1 MDKFEKLLEE
11 RDVDYTLVDSTAEIE
26 VLANKL
32 RAKLSLQKNIYG
44 ILGFVIFP
52 LFSICNIY
60 YLLVC
65 NTELGKVMKL
75 IIIASLLVI
84 SFLYSL
90 LAIIEAK
97 SLKSQYENRRY
108 YKFDGRK
115 ISYYKFISL
124 IYKDVSTFAAKFKKD
139 GKDVI
144 ERRKSNIYIDNSSFE
159 EADEWYAIVFYDK
172 KTRLTSTP
180 ILITGCSK
188 KSNKIRKVDT
198 FAWTSSLYKTKNY
211 QLVKEGRNMNFRE
224 VVVDDDALHIGDNV
238 FSVIDDMFVDN
249 GEIVAVECNNKFAV
263 KFEAAGVKTLNKEVL
278 FKDYNNCV
286 QYQTKISEQKVKAIE
301 ATLPDDIEELISYLS
316 DIASQELYSNHEN
329 IVYDAILEKRN
340 GAENREIS
348 CYEKPCFDNYQVGD
362 CVAFCHANC
371 LESPDKLRYGVIEET
386 PFSSP
391 ETANRLYKIRTEGE
405 DSVFIV
411 PEDVFPNREAYIEYK
426 ENEIEQLKK
435 SLPANTVEL
444 LLWLASKADSF
455 GSLYSMA
462 VMRHL
467 AKIKYANIDMCLPNF
482 TGDYHS
488 EYTTSPCYTVSSD
501 YEEKSINSS
510 SKLEELKQIR
520 NEIKR
525 LHNEIKR
532 LQEKEEN
539 MLNNVFPT
547 FEELSDL
554 YDIDNGSETGL
565 TSNLLSE
572 MFRFLRT
579 PCTLYQIKRLF
590 QPVNFADSVL
600 KDFEN
605 DKRFSAF
612 TFSNSIGFVFRWDSK
627 TISLLTHKFSDA
639 FEPEKEKYR
648 KEISFFATQ
657 LYKLKGDYKIDLY
670 EIDTEKNK
678 CIYHGRFVPT
688 LEGFTIWKIT

>member
-1 MDKFEKLLEE
+1 MSKFEKLLEE
-11 RDVDYTLVDSTAEIE
+11 RGVDYTLADSTTEFE
-26 VLANKL
+26 DLANKL
-32 RAKLSLQKNIYG
+32 RTKMSLQKYIYG

-97 SLKSQYENRRY
+97 SLKSQYENRKY

-124 IYKDVSTFAAKFKKD
+124 IYKDVSTFAAKFKND

-224 VVVDDDALHIGDNV
+224 VVVDDDTLHIGDNV

-249 GEIVAVECNNKFAV
+249 GKIVALECNNKFAV

-278 FKDYNNCV
+278 FKDYNDCV

-301 ATLPDDIEELISYLS
+301 ATLPDDIEELIGYLS
-316 DIASQELYSNHEN
+316 DIVSQELYSNHEN

-340 GAENREIS
+340 GAGNKEIS

-391 ETANRLYKIRTEGE
+391 ETANRLYKIRTKGE

-426 ENEIEQLKK
+426 ENEIEQLKN
-435 SLPANTVEL
+435 SLPVNTVEL

-467 AKIKYANIDMCLPNF
+467 AKIKYANIDICLPSFRNNF
-482 TGDYHS
+482 LPSVSLLDAV
-488 EYTTSPCYTVSSD
+488 SPNYK
-501 YEEKSINSS
+501 EKSINSS
-510 SKLEELKQIR
+510 SKLEELKQI
-520 NEIKR
+520 
-525 LHNEIKR
+525 HNEIKLLR
-532 LQEKEEN
+532 EKERNILE
-539 MLNNVFPT
+539 NVFPS

-579 PCTLYQIKRLF
+579 PCTLYQIERLF

-657 LYKLKGDYKIDLY
+657 LYKLIGNYKIDLY

-688 LEGFTIWKIT
+688 LEGFTIWKII

>member
-1 MDKFEKLLEE
+1 MNKFEKLLEE

-32 RAKLSLQKNIYG
+32 RAKMSLHKYIYG

-97 SLKSQYENRRY
+97 SLKSQYENRKY
-108 YKFDGRK
+108 YRFDSRK

-124 IYKDVSTFAAKFKKD
+124 IYKDVSTFAAKFKND

-188 KSNKIRKVDT
+188 KDNKIRKVDA

-249 GEIVAVECNNKFAV
+249 GEIVAVECHNKFAV

-278 FKDYNNCV
+278 FKDYNDCV

-301 ATLPDDIEELISYLS
+301 ATLPDDIEELIGYLS
-316 DIASQELYSNHEN
+316 DIVSQELYSNHEN

-340 GAENREIS
+340 GAGNKEIS

-391 ETANRLYKIRTEGE
+391 ETANRLYKIRTKGE

-426 ENEIEQLKK
+426 ENEIEQLKN
-435 SLPANTVEL
+435 SLPVNTVEL

-467 AKIKYANIDMCLPNF
+467 AKIKYANIDICLPSFRNDF
-482 TGDYHS
+482 LPSVSLLDAV
-488 EYTTSPCYTVSSD
+488 SPNYK
-501 YEEKSINSS
+501 EKSINSS
-510 SKLEELKQIR
+510 SKLEELKQI
-520 NEIKR
+520 
-525 LHNEIKR
+525 HNEIKLLR
-532 LQEKEEN
+532 EKERNILE
-539 MLNNVFPT
+539 NVFPS

-579 PCTLYQIKRLF
+579 PCTLYQIERLF

-605 DKRFSAF
+605 DNRFSAF

-657 LYKLKGDYKIDLY
+657 LYKLIGNYKIDLY

-688 LEGFTIWKIT
+688 LEGFTIWKTI

>member
-11 RDVDYTLVDSTAEIE
+11 RGVDYTIADSTDALED
-26 VLANKL
+26 LAKKL
-32 RAKLSLQKNIYG
+32 RAKMSLQKYIYG
-44 ILGFVIFP
+44 ILGFMIFP

-65 NTELGKVMKL
+65 ETELGKVMKF

-97 SLKSQYENRRY
+97 SLKSQYENRKY

-115 ISYYKFISL
+115 VSYYKFISL
-124 IYKDVSTFAAKFKKD
+124 IYKDVSTFAAKFKND

-144 ERRKSNIYIDNSSFE
+144 EGRKSNIYINNSSFE

-180 ILITGCSK
+180 ILITGCSE

-198 FAWTSSLYKTKNY
+198 LAWASSLYKKKNC

-224 VVVDDDALHIGDNV
+224 VVVDDDTLHIGDNV

-249 GEIVAVECNNKFAV
+249 GEIVALECNNKFAV

-278 FKDYNNCV
+278 FKDYNDCV

-301 ATLPDDIEELISYLS
+301 ATLPDDIEELIVYLS
-316 DIASQELYSNHEN
+316 DIVSQELYSNHEN

-340 GAENREIS
+340 GVENREIS

-362 CVAFCHANC
+362 SVAFCHANC

-411 PEDVFPNREAYIEYK
+411 PEDVFPNIEAYIEYK
-426 ENEIEQLKK
+426 ENEIEQLKN
-435 SLPANTVEL
+435 SLPTNTVEL
-444 LLWLASKADSF
+444 LLWLASKADGFDS
-455 GSLYSMA
+455 SYSQA

-467 AKIKYANIDMCLPNF
+467 AKNKYANIDICLSNF

-488 EYTTSPCYTVSSD
+488 EYTTYPCYTVSSD

-520 NEIKR
+520 NEIKH

-539 MLNNVFPT
+539 ILNNVFPT

-572 MFRFLRT
+572 MFRFLRK
-579 PCTLYQIKRLF
+579 PCTLRQVEHQFKPF
-590 QPVNFADSVL
+590 NFADSIL
-600 KDFEN
+600 KELEN
-605 DKRFSAF
+605 EKRISAF
-612 TFSNSIGFVFRWDSK
+612 VFSFSIGFVFRWDSK
-627 TISLLTHKFSDA
+627 TISLLTHKFSDT

-657 LYKLKGDYKIDLY
+657 LYKLIGNYKIDLY

-688 LEGFTIWKIT
+688 LEGFTIWKII

>member
-11 RDVDYTLVDSTAEIE
+11 RGVDYTIADSTDALED
-26 VLANKL
+26 LAKKL
-32 RAKLSLQKNIYG
+32 RAKMSLQKYIYG
-44 ILGFVIFP
+44 ILGFMIFP

-65 NTELGKVMKL
+65 ETELGKVMKF
-75 IIIASLLVI
+75 IIIAPLLVI

-97 SLKSQYENRRY
+97 SLKSQYENRKY

-124 IYKDVSTFAAKFKKD
+124 IYKDVSTFAAKFKND

-224 VVVDDDALHIGDNV
+224 VVVDDDTLHIGDNV

-278 FKDYNNCV
+278 FKDYNDCV

-301 ATLPDDIEELISYLS
+301 ATLPDDIEELIGYLS
-316 DIASQELYSNHEN
+316 DIVSQELYSNHEN

-340 GAENREIS
+340 GAGNREIS

-435 SLPANTVEL
+435 SLPVNTVEL

-467 AKIKYANIDMCLPNF
+467 AKIKYANIDICLPSFRNDF
-482 TGDYHS
+482 LPSVSLLDAV
-488 EYTTSPCYTVSSD
+488 SPNYK
-501 YEEKSINSS
+501 EKSINSS
-510 SKLEELKQIR
+510 SKLEELKQI
-520 NEIKR
+520 
-525 LHNEIKR
+525 HNEIKLLR
-532 LQEKEEN
+532 EKERNILE
-539 MLNNVFPT
+539 NVFPS

-579 PCTLYQIKRLF
+579 PCTLYQIERLF

-657 LYKLKGDYKIDLY
+657 LYKLIGNYKIDLY

>member
-1 MDKFEKLLEE
+1 MNKFEKLLEE
-11 RDVDYTLVDSTAEIE
+11 RGVDYTLADSTTEFE
-26 VLANKL
+26 DLANKL
-32 RAKLSLQKNIYG
+32 RTKMSLQKYIYG

-97 SLKSQYENRRY
+97 SLKSQYENRKY

-124 IYKDVSTFAAKFKKD
+124 IYKDVSTFAAKFKND

-180 ILITGCSK
+180 ILITGCPK

-263 KFEAAGVKTLNKEVL
+263 KFEAAGVKTLHKEVL
-278 FKDYNNCV
+278 FKDYNDCV

-301 ATLPDDIEELISYLS
+301 ATLPDDIEELIGYLS
-316 DIASQELYSNHEN
+316 DIVSQELYSNHEN

-340 GAENREIS
+340 GAGNKEIS

-362 CVAFCHANC
+362 CVAFCHANY

-391 ETANRLYKIRTEGE
+391 ETANRLYKIRTKGE

-426 ENEIEQLKK
+426 ENEIEQLKN
-435 SLPANTVEL
+435 SLPVNTVEL

-467 AKIKYANIDMCLPNF
+467 AKIKYANIDICLPSFRNDF
-482 TGDYHS
+482 LPSVSLLDAV
-488 EYTTSPCYTVSSD
+488 SPNYK
-501 YEEKSINSS
+501 EKSINSS
-510 SKLEELKQIR
+510 SKLEELKQI
-520 NEIKR
+520 
-525 LHNEIKR
+525 HNEIKLLR
-532 LQEKEEN
+532 EKERNILE
-539 MLNNVFPT
+539 NVFPS

-579 PCTLYQIKRLF
+579 PCTLYQIERLF

-605 DKRFSAF
+605 DNRFSAF
-612 TFSNSIGFVFRWDSK
+612 TFSNSIGFVVRWDSK

-657 LYKLKGDYKIDLY
+657 LYKLIGNYKIDLY

-688 LEGFTIWKIT
+688 LEGFTIWKII

>member
-11 RDVDYTLVDSTAEIE
+11 RGVDYTIADSTDALED
-26 VLANKL
+26 LAKKL
-32 RAKLSLQKNIYG
+32 RAKMSLQKYIYG
-44 ILGFVIFP
+44 ILGFMIFP

-65 NTELGKVMKL
+65 ETELGKVMKF
-75 IIIASLLVI
+75 ITIASLLVI

-97 SLKSQYENRRY
+97 SLKSQYENRKY

-115 ISYYKFISL
+115 VSYYKFISL
-124 IYKDVSTFAAKFKKD
+124 IYKDVSTFAAKFKND

-144 ERRKSNIYIDNSSFE
+144 EGRKSNIYINNSSFE

-180 ILITGCSK
+180 ILITGCSE

-198 FAWTSSLYKTKNY
+198 LAWASSLYKKKNC

-224 VVVDDDALHIGDNV
+224 VVVDDGALHIGDNV
-238 FSVIDDMFVDN
+238 FSVIDGMFVDN

-278 FKDYNNCV
+278 FKDYNDCV

-301 ATLPDDIEELISYLS
+301 ATLPDDIEELIGYLS
-316 DIASQELYSNHEN
+316 DIVSQELYSNHEN

-340 GAENREIS
+340 GAGNKEIS

-391 ETANRLYKIRTEGE
+391 ETANRLYKIRTKGE

-426 ENEIEQLKK
+426 ENEIEQLKN
-435 SLPANTVEL
+435 SLPVNTVEL

-467 AKIKYANIDMCLPNF
+467 AKIKYANIDICLPSFRNDF
-482 TGDYHS
+482 LPSVSLLDAV
-488 EYTTSPCYTVSSD
+488 SPNYK
-501 YEEKSINSS
+501 EKSINSS
-510 SKLEELKQIR
+510 SKLEELKQI
-520 NEIKR
+520 
-525 LHNEIKR
+525 HNEIKLLR
-532 LQEKEEN
+532 EKERNILE
-539 MLNNVFPT
+539 NVFPS

-579 PCTLYQIKRLF
+579 PCTLYQIERLF

-657 LYKLKGDYKIDLY
+657 LYKLIGNYKIDLY

-688 LEGFTIWKIT
+688 LEGFTIWKII

>member
-1 MDKFEKLLEE
+1 MSKFEKLLEE
-11 RDVDYTLVDSTAEIE
+11 RGVDYTLADSTTEFE
-26 VLANKL
+26 DLANKL
-32 RAKLSLQKNIYG
+32 RTKMSLQKYIYG

-65 NTELGKVMKL
+65 NTELGKAMKL

-84 SFLYSL
+84 SFLFSL

-97 SLKSQYENRRY
+97 SLKSQYENRKY

-124 IYKDVSTFAAKFKKD
+124 IYKDVSTFVAKFKND

-224 VVVDDDALHIGDNV
+224 VVVDDDTLHIGDNV

-278 FKDYNNCV
+278 FKDYNDCV

-301 ATLPDDIEELISYLS
+301 ATLPDDIEELIGYLS
-316 DIASQELYSNHEN
+316 DIVSQELYSNHEN

-340 GAENREIS
+340 GAGNKEIS

-391 ETANRLYKIRTEGE
+391 ETANRLYKIRTKGE

-426 ENEIEQLKK
+426 ENEIEQLKN
-435 SLPANTVEL
+435 SLPVNTVEL

-467 AKIKYANIDMCLPNF
+467 AKIKYANIDICLPSFRNNF
-482 TGDYHS
+482 LPSVSLLDAV
-488 EYTTSPCYTVSSD
+488 SPNYK
-501 YEEKSINSS
+501 EKSINSS
-510 SKLEELKQIR
+510 SKLEELKQI
-520 NEIKR
+520 
-525 LHNEIKR
+525 HNEIKLLR
-532 LQEKEEN
+532 EKERNILE
-539 MLNNVFPT
+539 NVFPS

-579 PCTLYQIKRLF
+579 PCTLYQIERLF

-657 LYKLKGDYKIDLY
+657 LYKLIGNYKIDLY

-688 LEGFTIWKIT
+688 LEGFTIWKII

>member
-1 MDKFEKLLEE
+1 MNKFEKLLEE
-11 RDVDYTLVDSTAEIE
+11 RGVDYTLADSTTEFE
-26 VLANKL
+26 DLANKL
-32 RAKLSLQKNIYG
+32 RTKMSLQKYIYG

-84 SFLYSL
+84 SFLFSL

-97 SLKSQYENRRY
+97 SLKSQYENRKY

-124 IYKDVSTFAAKFKKD
+124 IYKDVSTFAAKFKND

-224 VVVDDDALHIGDNV
+224 VVVDDDTLHIGDNV

-249 GEIVAVECNNKFAV
+249 GEIVALECNNKFAV

-301 ATLPDDIEELISYLS
+301 ATLPDDIEELIGYLS
-316 DIASQELYSNHEN
+316 DIVSQELYSNHEN

-340 GAENREIS
+340 GAGNKEIS

-391 ETANRLYKIRTEGE
+391 ETANRLYKIRTKGE

-426 ENEIEQLKK
+426 ENEIEQLKN
-435 SLPANTVEL
+435 SLPVNTVEL

-467 AKIKYANIDMCLPNF
+467 AKIKYANIDICLPSFRNNF
-482 TGDYHS
+482 LPSVSLLDAV
-488 EYTTSPCYTVSSD
+488 SPNYK
-501 YEEKSINSS
+501 EKSINSS
-510 SKLEELKQIR
+510 SKLEELKQI
-520 NEIKR
+520 
-525 LHNEIKR
+525 HNEIKLLR
-532 LQEKEEN
+532 EKERNILE
-539 MLNNVFPT
+539 NVFPS

-579 PCTLYQIKRLF
+579 PCTLYQIERLF

-657 LYKLKGDYKIDLY
+657 LYKLIGNYKIDLY

-688 LEGFTIWKIT
+688 LEGFTIWKII

>member
-11 RDVDYTLVDSTAEIE
+11 RGVDYTIADSTDALED
-26 VLANKL
+26 LAKKL
-32 RAKLSLQKNIYG
+32 RAKMSLQKYIYG

-60 YLLVC
+60 YLLIC
-65 NTELGKVMKL
+65 ETELGKVMKF
-75 IIIASLLVI
+75 IIIAPLLVI

-97 SLKSQYENRRY
+97 SLRSQYENRKY

-124 IYKDVSTFAAKFKKD
+124 IYKDVSTFAAKFKND

-144 ERRKSNIYIDNSSFE
+144 ERRKSNIYINNSSFE

-180 ILITGCSK
+180 ILITGCSE

-198 FAWTSSLYKTKNY
+198 FAWTSSLYKKKNY

-467 AKIKYANIDMCLPNF
+467 AKIKYANIDICLPSFRNDF
-482 TGDYHS
+482 LPSVSLLDAV
-488 EYTTSPCYTVSSD
+488 SPNYK
-501 YEEKSINSS
+501 EKSINSS
-510 SKLEELKQIR
+510 SKLEELKQI
-520 NEIKR
+520 
-525 LHNEIKR
+525 HNEIKLLR
-532 LQEKEEN
+532 EKERNILE
-539 MLNNVFPT
+539 NVFPS

-579 PCTLYQIKRLF
+579 PCTLYQIERLF

-657 LYKLKGDYKIDLY
+657 LYKLMGDYKIDLY

>member
-11 RDVDYTLVDSTAEIE
+11 RGVDYTIADSTTEIE
-26 VLANKL
+26 DLANKL
-32 RAKLSLQKNIYG
+32 RSKMSLQKYIYG

-65 NTELGKVMKL
+65 ETELGKVMKF

-97 SLKSQYENRRY
+97 SLKSQYENRKY

-115 ISYYKFISL
+115 VSYYKFISL
-124 IYKDVSTFAAKFKKD
+124 IYKDASTFATKFKND

-144 ERRKSNIYIDNSSFE
+144 ERRKSNIYIDDSSFE

-188 KSNKIRKVDT
+188 KSNKLRKVDT
-198 FAWTSSLYKTKNY
+198 LAWASSLYKTNYY

-224 VVVDDDALHIGDNV
+224 VVVDDDTLHIGDNV

-278 FKDYNNCV
+278 FKDYSDCV

-301 ATLPDDIEELISYLS
+301 ATLPDDIEELIGYLS
-316 DIASQELYSNHEN
+316 DIVSQELYSNHEN

-405 DSVFIV
+405 DNVFIV

-426 ENEIEQLKK
+426 ENEIEKLKN

-462 VMRHL
+462 VMKHL
-467 AKIKYANIDMCLPNF
+467 AKIKYANIDICLPSFRNDF
-482 TGDYHS
+482 LPSVSLLDAV
-488 EYTTSPCYTVSSD
+488 SPNYK
-501 YEEKSINSS
+501 EKSINSS
-510 SKLEELKQIR
+510 SKLEELKQI
-520 NEIKR
+520 
-525 LHNEIKR
+525 HNEIKLLR
-532 LQEKEEN
+532 EKERNILE
-539 MLNNVFPT
+539 NVFPS

-579 PCTLYQIKRLF
+579 PCTLYQIERLF
-590 QPVNFADSVL
+590 RPVNFADSVL

-605 DKRFSAF
+605 DKRISAF
-612 TFSNSIGFVFRWDSK
+612 SFSNSIGFVFRWDSK
-627 TISLLTHKFSDA
+627 TISLLTHKFSDT
-639 FEPEKEKYR
+639 FELEKEKYR

-657 LYKLKGDYKIDLY
+657 LYKLIGNYKIDLY

-688 LEGFTIWKIT
+688 LEGFTIWKII

>member
-1 MDKFEKLLEE
+1 MNKFEKLLEE
-11 RDVDYTLVDSTAEIE
+11 RGVDYTLADSTTEFE
-26 VLANKL
+26 DLANKL
-32 RAKLSLQKNIYG
+32 RTKMSLQKYIYG

-97 SLKSQYENRRY
+97 SLKSQYENRKY
-108 YKFDGRK
+108 YRFDSRK

-124 IYKDVSTFAAKFKKD
+124 IYKDVSTFAAKFKND

-198 FAWTSSLYKTKNY
+198 LAWTSSLYKTKNY

-278 FKDYNNCV
+278 FKDYNDCV

-362 CVAFCHANC
+362 YVAFCHANC

-411 PEDVFPNREAYIEYK
+411 PEDVFPNREAYIKYK
-426 ENEIEQLKK
+426 ENEIEQLKN
-435 SLPANTVEL
+435 SLPVNTVEL

-467 AKIKYANIDMCLPNF
+467 AKIKYANIDICLPSFRNDF
-482 TGDYHS
+482 LPSVSLLDAV
-488 EYTTSPCYTVSSD
+488 SPNYK
-501 YEEKSINSS
+501 EKSINSS
-510 SKLEELKQIR
+510 SKLEELKQI
-520 NEIKR
+520 
-525 LHNEIKR
+525 HNEIKLLR
-532 LQEKEEN
+532 EKERNILE
-539 MLNNVFPT
+539 NVFPS

-579 PCTLYQIKRLF
+579 PCTLYQIERLF

-657 LYKLKGDYKIDLY
+657 LYKLIGNYKIDLY

-688 LEGFTIWKIT
+688 LEGFTIWKII

>member
-11 RDVDYTLVDSTAEIE
+11 RGVDYTIADSTDALED
-26 VLANKL
+26 LAKKL
-32 RAKLSLQKNIYG
+32 RAKMSLQKYIYG
-44 ILGFVIFP
+44 ILGFMIFP

-65 NTELGKVMKL
+65 ETELGKVMKF

-97 SLKSQYENRRY
+97 SLKSQYENRKY

-115 ISYYKFISL
+115 VSYYKFISL
-124 IYKDVSTFAAKFKKD
+124 IYKDVSTFAAKFKND

-144 ERRKSNIYIDNSSFE
+144 EGRKSNIYINNSSFE

-180 ILITGCSK
+180 ILITGCSE

-198 FAWTSSLYKTKNY
+198 LAWASSLYKKKNC

-224 VVVDDDALHIGDNV
+224 VVVDDGALHIGDNV
-238 FSVIDDMFVDN
+238 FSVIDGMFVDN

-278 FKDYNNCV
+278 FKDYNDCV
-286 QYQTKISEQKVKAIE
+286 QYQTKISEQKIKAIE
-301 ATLPDDIEELISYLS
+301 ATLPDDIEELIGYLS
-316 DIASQELYSNHEN
+316 DIVSQELYSNHEN

-340 GAENREIS
+340 GVENREIS

-435 SLPANTVEL
+435 LLPANTVEL

-467 AKIKYANIDMCLPNF
+467 AKIKYANIDMCLPSFRNDF
-482 TGDYHS
+482 LPSVSLLDAV
-488 EYTTSPCYTVSSD
+488 SPNYK
-501 YEEKSINSS
+501 EKSINSS
-510 SKLEELKQIR
+510 SKLEELKQI
-520 NEIKR
+520 
-525 LHNEIKR
+525 HNEIKLLR
-532 LQEKEEN
+532 EKERNILE
-539 MLNNVFPT
+539 NVFPS

-612 TFSNSIGFVFRWDSK
+612 IFSNSIGFVFRWDSK

-657 LYKLKGDYKIDLY
+657 LYKLIGDYKIDLY

-678 CIYHGRFVPT
+678 CVYHGRFVPT
-688 LEGFTIWKIT
+688 LEGFTIWKTI

>member
-11 RDVDYTLVDSTAEIE
+11 RGVDYTIADSTDALED
-26 VLANKL
+26 LAKKL
-32 RAKLSLQKNIYG
+32 RAKMSLQKYIYG
-44 ILGFVIFP
+44 ILGFMIFP

-65 NTELGKVMKL
+65 ETELGKVMKF

-97 SLKSQYENRRY
+97 SLKSQYENRKY

-115 ISYYKFISL
+115 VSYYKFISL
-124 IYKDVSTFAAKFKKD
+124 IYKDVSTFAAKFKND

-144 ERRKSNIYIDNSSFE
+144 EGRKSNIYINNSSFE

-180 ILITGCSK
+180 ILITGCSER
-188 KSNKIRKVDT
+188 SNKIRKVDT
-198 FAWTSSLYKTKNY
+198 LAWASSLYKKKNC

-224 VVVDDDALHIGDNV
+224 VVVDDGALHIGDNV
-238 FSVIDDMFVDN
+238 FSVIDGMFVDN

-278 FKDYNNCV
+278 FKDYNDCV
-286 QYQTKISEQKVKAIE
+286 QYQTKISEQKIKAIE
-301 ATLPDDIEELISYLS
+301 ATLPDDIEELIGYLS
-316 DIASQELYSNHEN
+316 DIVSQELYSNHEN

-362 CVAFCHANC
+362 CVAFCNANC

-426 ENEIEQLKK
+426 ENEIEQLKN
-435 SLPANTVEL
+435 SLPVNTVEL
-444 LLWLASKADSF
+444 LLWLASKADGFNS
-455 GSLYSMA
+455 SYSQA

-467 AKIKYANIDMCLPNF
+467 AKNKYANIDMCLPNF

-501 YEEKSINSS
+501 YKEKSINAS

-525 LHNEIKR
+525 L
-532 LQEKEEN
+532 QEKEEN
-539 MLNNVFPT
+539 ILNNVFPT

-579 PCTLYQIKRLF
+579 PCTLRQVERQFKPF
-590 QPVNFADSVL
+590 NFADSIL
-600 KDFEN
+600 KELEN

-688 LEGFTIWKIT
+688 LEGFTIWKTI

>member
-11 RDVDYTLVDSTAEIE
+11 RGVDYTIADSTDALEDS
-26 VLANKL
+26 AKKL
-32 RAKLSLQKNIYG
+32 RAKMSLQKYIYG

-65 NTELGKVMKL
+65 ETELGKVMKF

-97 SLKSQYENRRY
+97 SLKSQYENRKY

-124 IYKDVSTFAAKFKKD
+124 IYKDVSTFAAKFKND

-144 ERRKSNIYIDNSSFE
+144 ERRKSNIYIDDSSFE
-159 EADEWYAIVFYDK
+159 DADEWYAIVFYDK

-180 ILITGCSK
+180 ILITGCSE

-198 FAWTSSLYKTKNY
+198 LAWVSSLYKKKNY

-224 VVVDDDALHIGDNV
+224 VVVDDGTLHIGDNV

-249 GEIVAVECNNKFAV
+249 GEIVAVECDNKFAV

-278 FKDYNNCV
+278 FKDCNDCV
-286 QYQTKISEQKVKAIE
+286 QYQTKISEQKIKAIE
-301 ATLPDDIEELISYLS
+301 ATLPDDIEELIGYLS
-316 DIASQELYSNHEN
+316 DIVSQELYSNHEN

-371 LESPDKLRYGVIEET
+371 LESPDKLRYGVIEEM

-405 DSVFIV
+405 DNVFIV

-426 ENEIEQLKK
+426 ENEIEQLKN

-455 GSLYSMA
+455 GSLYSTA

-467 AKIKYANIDMCLPNF
+467 AKNKYANIDICLPSFRNDF
-482 TGDYHS
+482 LPSVSLLDAV
-488 EYTTSPCYTVSSD
+488 SPNYK
-501 YEEKSINSS
+501 EKSINSS
-510 SKLEELKQIR
+510 SKLEELKQI
-520 NEIKR
+520 
-525 LHNEIKR
+525 HNEIKLLR
-532 LQEKEEN
+532 EKERNILE
-539 MLNNVFPT
+539 NVFPS

-579 PCTLYQIKRLF
+579 PCTLYQIERLF
-590 QPVNFADSVL
+590 RPVNFADSVL

-605 DKRFSAF
+605 DKRISAF
-612 TFSNSIGFVFRWDSK
+612 SFSNSIGFVFRWDSK
-627 TISLLTHKFSDA
+627 TISLLTHKFSDT
-639 FEPEKEKYR
+639 FELEKEKYR

-657 LYKLKGDYKIDLY
+657 LYKLIGNYKIDLY

-688 LEGFTIWKIT
+688 LEGFTIWKII

>member
-1 MDKFEKLLEE
+1 
-11 RDVDYTLVDSTAEIE
+11 
-26 VLANKL
+26 
-32 RAKLSLQKNIYG
+32 
-44 ILGFVIFP
+44 
-52 LFSICNIY
+52 
-60 YLLVC
+60 
-65 NTELGKVMKL
+65 
-75 IIIASLLVI
+75 
-84 SFLYSL
+84 
-90 LAIIEAK
+90 
-97 SLKSQYENRRY
+97 
-108 YKFDGRK
+108 
-115 ISYYKFISL
+115 
-124 IYKDVSTFAAKFKKD
+124 
-139 GKDVI
+139 
-144 ERRKSNIYIDNSSFE
+144 
-159 EADEWYAIVFYDK
+159 
-172 KTRLTSTP
+172 
-180 ILITGCSK
+180 
-188 KSNKIRKVDT
+188 
-198 FAWTSSLYKTKNY
+198 
-211 QLVKEGRNMNFRE
+211 
-224 VVVDDDALHIGDNV
+224 
-238 FSVIDDMFVDN
+238 
-249 GEIVAVECNNKFAV
+249 
-263 KFEAAGVKTLNKEVL
+263 
-278 FKDYNNCV
+278 
-286 QYQTKISEQKVKAIE
+286 
-301 ATLPDDIEELISYLS
+301 
-316 DIASQELYSNHEN
+316 
-329 IVYDAILEKRN
+329 
-340 GAENREIS
+340 
-348 CYEKPCFDNYQVGD
+348 
-362 CVAFCHANC
+362 
-371 LESPDKLRYGVIEET
+371 
-386 PFSSP
+386 
-391 ETANRLYKIRTEGE
+391 
-405 DSVFIV
+405 
-411 PEDVFPNREAYIEYK
+411 
-426 ENEIEQLKK
+426 
-435 SLPANTVEL
+435 
-444 LLWLASKADSF
+444 
-455 GSLYSMA
+455 MA

-520 NEIKR
+520 
-525 LHNEIKR
+525 NEIKR

>member
-1 MDKFEKLLEE
+1 MNKFEKLLEE
-11 RDVDYTLVDSTAEIE
+11 RGVDYTLADSTTEFE
-26 VLANKL
+26 DLANKL
-32 RAKLSLQKNIYG
+32 RTKMSLQKYIYG

-84 SFLYSL
+84 SFLFSL

-97 SLKSQYENRRY
+97 SLKSQYENRKY

-124 IYKDVSTFAAKFKKD
+124 IYKDVSTFAAKFKND

-224 VVVDDDALHIGDNV
+224 VVVDDDTLHIGDNV

-249 GEIVAVECNNKFAV
+249 GEIVALECNNKFAV

-278 FKDYNNCV
+278 FKDYNDCV

-301 ATLPDDIEELISYLS
+301 ATLPDDIEELIGYLS
-316 DIASQELYSNHEN
+316 DIVSQELYSNHEN

-340 GAENREIS
+340 GAGNKEIS

-362 CVAFCHANC
+362 CVAFCHTNC

-391 ETANRLYKIRTEGE
+391 ETANRLYKIRTKGE

-426 ENEIEQLKK
+426 ENEIEQLKN
-435 SLPANTVEL
+435 SLPVNTVEL

-467 AKIKYANIDMCLPNF
+467 AKIKYANIDICLPSFRNDF
-482 TGDYHS
+482 LPSVSLLDAV
-488 EYTTSPCYTVSSD
+488 SPNYK
-501 YEEKSINSS
+501 EKSINSS
-510 SKLEELKQIR
+510 SKLEELKQI
-520 NEIKR
+520 
-525 LHNEIKR
+525 HNEIKLLR
-532 LQEKEEN
+532 EKERNILE
-539 MLNNVFPT
+539 NVFPS

-579 PCTLYQIKRLF
+579 PCTLYQIERLF

-627 TISLLTHKFSDA
+627 TISLLTHKFSDT

-657 LYKLKGDYKIDLY
+657 LYKLIGNYKIDLY

-688 LEGFTIWKIT
+688 LEGFTIWKII

>member
-1 MDKFEKLLEE
+1 MNKFEKLLEE
-11 RDVDYTLVDSTAEIE
+11 RGVDYTLADSTTEFE
-26 VLANKL
+26 DLANKL
-32 RAKLSLQKNIYG
+32 RTKMSLQKYIYG

-97 SLKSQYENRRY
+97 SLKSQYENRKY
-108 YKFDGRK
+108 YRFDSRK

-124 IYKDVSTFAAKFKKD
+124 IYKDVSTFAAKFKND

-188 KSNKIRKVDT
+188 KGNKIRKVDT

-278 FKDYNNCV
+278 FKDYNDCV

-301 ATLPDDIEELISYLS
+301 ATLPDDIEELIGYLS
-316 DIASQELYSNHEN
+316 DIVSQELYSNHEN

-340 GAENREIS
+340 GAGNREIS

-435 SLPANTVEL
+435 SLPVNTVEL

-467 AKIKYANIDMCLPNF
+467 AKIKYANIDICLPSFRNDF
-482 TGDYHS
+482 LPSVSLLDAV
-488 EYTTSPCYTVSSD
+488 SPNYK
-501 YEEKSINSS
+501 EKSINSS
-510 SKLEELKQIR
+510 SKLEELKQI
-520 NEIKR
+520 
-525 LHNEIKR
+525 HNEIKLLR
-532 LQEKEEN
+532 EKERNILE
-539 MLNNVFPT
+539 NVFPS

-579 PCTLYQIKRLF
+579 PCTLYQIERLF

-657 LYKLKGDYKIDLY
+657 LYKLIGNYKIDLY

-678 CIYHGRFVPT
+678 CVYHGRFVPT
-688 LEGFTIWKIT
+688 LEGFTIWKTI

>member
-1 MDKFEKLLEE
+1 MNKFEKLLEE
-11 RDVDYTLVDSTAEIE
+11 RDVDYTLADSTAEIE

-32 RAKLSLQKNIYG
+32 RAKMSLHKYIYG

-97 SLKSQYENRRY
+97 SLKSQYENRKY
-108 YKFDGRK
+108 YRFDSRK

-124 IYKDVSTFAAKFKKD
+124 IYKDVSTFAAKFKND

-224 VVVDDDALHIGDNV
+224 VVVDDDTLHIGDNV

-249 GEIVAVECNNKFAV
+249 GEIVALECNNKFAV

-278 FKDYNNCV
+278 FKDYNDCV

-301 ATLPDDIEELISYLS
+301 ATLPDDIEELIGYLS
-316 DIASQELYSNHEN
+316 DIVSQELYSNHEN

-340 GAENREIS
+340 GAGNREIS

-391 ETANRLYKIRTEGE
+391 ETANRLYKIRTKGE

-411 PEDVFPNREAYIEYK
+411 PEDVFPNSEAYIEYK
-426 ENEIEQLKK
+426 ENEIEQLKN
-435 SLPANTVEL
+435 SLPVNTVEL

-467 AKIKYANIDMCLPNF
+467 AKIKYANIDICLPSFRNDF
-482 TGDYHS
+482 LPSVSLLDAV
-488 EYTTSPCYTVSSD
+488 SPNYK
-501 YEEKSINSS
+501 EKSINSS
-510 SKLEELKQIR
+510 SKLEELKQI
-520 NEIKR
+520 
-525 LHNEIKR
+525 HNEIKLLR
-532 LQEKEEN
+532 EKERNILE
-539 MLNNVFPT
+539 NVFPS

-579 PCTLYQIKRLF
+579 PCTLYQIERLF

-627 TISLLTHKFSDA
+627 TISLLTHRFSDA

-657 LYKLKGDYKIDLY
+657 LYKLIGDYKIDLY

>member
-1 MDKFEKLLEE
+1 MNKFEKLLEE
-11 RDVDYTLVDSTAEIE
+11 RGVDYTLADSTTEFE
-26 VLANKL
+26 DLANKL
-32 RAKLSLQKNIYG
+32 RTKMSLQKYIYG

-65 NTELGKVMKL
+65 ETELGKVMKL

-97 SLKSQYENRRY
+97 SLKSQYENRKY

-124 IYKDVSTFAAKFKKD
+124 IYKDVSTFAAKFKND

-180 ILITGCSK
+180 ILITGCPK

-224 VVVDDDALHIGDNV
+224 VVVDDDTLHIGDNV

-249 GEIVAVECNNKFAV
+249 GEIVALECNNKFAV

-278 FKDYNNCV
+278 FKDYNDCV

-301 ATLPDDIEELISYLS
+301 ATLPDDIEELIGYLS
-316 DIASQELYSNHEN
+316 DIVSQELYSNHEN

-340 GAENREIS
+340 GAGNREIS

-444 LLWLASKADSF
+444 LLWLASQADSF

-467 AKIKYANIDMCLPNF
+467 AKIKYANIDMCLPSFRNDF
-482 TGDYHS
+482 LPSVSLLDAV
-488 EYTTSPCYTVSSD
+488 SPNYK
-501 YEEKSINSS
+501 EKSINSS
-510 SKLEELKQIR
+510 SKLEELKQI
-520 NEIKR
+520 
-525 LHNEIKR
+525 HNEIKLLR
-532 LQEKEEN
+532 EKERNILE
-539 MLNNVFPT
+539 NVFPS

-579 PCTLYQIKRLF
+579 PCTLYQIERLF

-657 LYKLKGDYKIDLY
+657 LYKLIGNYKIDLY

-688 LEGFTIWKIT
+688 LEGFTIWKII

>member
-1 MDKFEKLLEE
+1 MNKFEKLLEE
-11 RDVDYTLVDSTAEIE
+11 RGVDYTLADSTTEFE
-26 VLANKL
+26 DLANKL
-32 RAKLSLQKNIYG
+32 RTKMSLQKYIYG

-65 NTELGKVMKL
+65 ETELGKVMKFV
-75 IIIASLLVI
+75 IIASLLVI

-97 SLKSQYENRRY
+97 SLKSQYENRKY

-124 IYKDVSTFAAKFKKD
+124 IYKDVSTFAAKFKND

-224 VVVDDDALHIGDNV
+224 VVVDDDTLHIGDNV

-278 FKDYNNCV
+278 FKDYNDCV

-301 ATLPDDIEELISYLS
+301 ATLPDDIEELIGYLS
-316 DIASQELYSNHEN
+316 DIVSQELYSNHEN

-340 GAENREIS
+340 GAGNREIS

-435 SLPANTVEL
+435 SLPVNTVEL

-467 AKIKYANIDMCLPNF
+467 AKIKYANIDICLPSFRNDF
-482 TGDYHS
+482 LPSVSLLDAV
-488 EYTTSPCYTVSSD
+488 SPNYK
-501 YEEKSINSS
+501 EKSINSS
-510 SKLEELKQIR
+510 SKLEELKQI
-520 NEIKR
+520 
-525 LHNEIKR
+525 HNEIKLLR
-532 LQEKEEN
+532 EKERNILE
-539 MLNNVFPT
+539 NVFPS

-579 PCTLYQIKRLF
+579 PCTLYQIERLF

-657 LYKLKGDYKIDLY
+657 LYKLIGNYKIDLY

>member
-1 MDKFEKLLEE
+1 MNKFEKLLEE
-11 RDVDYTLVDSTAEIE
+11 RGVDYTLADSTTEFE
-26 VLANKL
+26 DLANKL
-32 RAKLSLQKNIYG
+32 RTKMSLQKYIYD

-97 SLKSQYENRRY
+97 SLKSQYENRKY

-124 IYKDVSTFAAKFKKD
+124 IYKDVSTFAAKFKND

-188 KSNKIRKVDT
+188 KGNKIRKVDT

-224 VVVDDDALHIGDNV
+224 VVVDDDTLHIGDNV

-249 GEIVAVECNNKFAV
+249 GEIVALECNNKFAV

-278 FKDYNNCV
+278 FKDYNDCV

-301 ATLPDDIEELISYLS
+301 ATLPDDIEELIGYLS
-316 DIASQELYSNHEN
+316 DIVSQELYSNHEN

-340 GAENREIS
+340 GAGNKEIS

-391 ETANRLYKIRTEGE
+391 ETANRLYKIRTKGE

-426 ENEIEQLKK
+426 ENEIEQLKN
-435 SLPANTVEL
+435 SLPVNTVEL

-455 GSLYSMA
+455 GSLYSTA

-467 AKIKYANIDMCLPNF
+467 AKIKYANIDICLPSFRNDF
-482 TGDYHS
+482 LPSVSLLDAV
-488 EYTTSPCYTVSSD
+488 SPNYK
-501 YEEKSINSS
+501 EKSINSS
-510 SKLEELKQIR
+510 SKLEELKQI
-520 NEIKR
+520 
-525 LHNEIKR
+525 HNEIKLLR
-532 LQEKEEN
+532 EKERNILE
-539 MLNNVFPT
+539 NVFPS

-579 PCTLYQIKRLF
+579 PCTLYQIERLF

-657 LYKLKGDYKIDLY
+657 LYKLIGNYKIDLY

-688 LEGFTIWKIT
+688 LEGFTIWKII

>member
-11 RDVDYTLVDSTAEIE
+11 RGVDYTIADSTDALED
-26 VLANKL
+26 LAKKL
-32 RAKLSLQKNIYG
+32 RAKMSLQKYIYG
-44 ILGFVIFP
+44 ILGFMIFP

-65 NTELGKVMKL
+65 ETELGKVMKF

-97 SLKSQYENRRY
+97 SLKSQYENRKY

-115 ISYYKFISL
+115 VSYYKFISL
-124 IYKDVSTFAAKFKKD
+124 IYKDVSTFAAKFKND

-144 ERRKSNIYIDNSSFE
+144 EGRKSNIYINNSSFE

-180 ILITGCSK
+180 ILITGCSE

-198 FAWTSSLYKTKNY
+198 LAWASSLYKKKNC

-224 VVVDDDALHIGDNV
+224 VVVDDGALHIGDNV
-238 FSVIDDMFVDN
+238 FSVIDGMFVDN

-278 FKDYNNCV
+278 FKDYNDCV

-301 ATLPDDIEELISYLS
+301 ATLPDDIEELIGYLS
-316 DIASQELYSNHEN
+316 DIVSQELYSNHEN

-340 GAENREIS
+340 GAGNKEIS

-391 ETANRLYKIRTEGE
+391 ETANRLYKIRTKGE

-426 ENEIEQLKK
+426 ENEIEQLKN
-435 SLPANTVEL
+435 SLPVNTVEL

-467 AKIKYANIDMCLPNF
+467 AKIKYANIDICLPSFRNDF
-482 TGDYHS
+482 LPSVSLLDAV
-488 EYTTSPCYTVSSD
+488 SPNYK
-501 YEEKSINSS
+501 EKSINSS
-510 SKLEELKQIR
+510 SKLEELKQI
-520 NEIKR
+520 
-525 LHNEIKR
+525 HNEIKLLR
-532 LQEKEEN
+532 EKERNILE
-539 MLNNVFPT
+539 NVFPS

-579 PCTLYQIKRLF
+579 PCTLYQIERLF

-657 LYKLKGDYKIDLY
+657 LYKLIGNYKIDLY

-688 LEGFTIWKIT
+688 LEGFTIWKII

>member
-11 RDVDYTLVDSTAEIE
+11 RGVDYTIADSTDALED
-26 VLANKL
+26 LAKKL
-32 RAKLSLQKNIYG
+32 RAKMSLQKYIYG
-44 ILGFVIFP
+44 ILGFMIFP

-65 NTELGKVMKL
+65 ETELGKVMKF
-75 IIIASLLVI
+75 IIIAPLLVI

-97 SLKSQYENRRY
+97 SLKSQYENRKY

-124 IYKDVSTFAAKFKKD
+124 IYKDVSTFAAKFKND

-224 VVVDDDALHIGDNV
+224 VVVDDDTLHIGDNV

-249 GEIVAVECNNKFAV
+249 GEIVALECNNKFAV

-278 FKDYNNCV
+278 FKDYNDCV

-301 ATLPDDIEELISYLS
+301 ATLPDDIEELIGYLS
-316 DIASQELYSNHEN
+316 DIVSQELYSNHEN

-340 GAENREIS
+340 GAGNKEIS

-391 ETANRLYKIRTEGE
+391 ETANRLYKIRTKGE

-426 ENEIEQLKK
+426 ENEIEQLKN
-435 SLPANTVEL
+435 SLPVNTVEL

-467 AKIKYANIDMCLPNF
+467 AKIKYANIDICLPSFRNDF
-482 TGDYHS
+482 LPSVSLLDAV
-488 EYTTSPCYTVSSD
+488 SPNYK
-501 YEEKSINSS
+501 EKSINSS
-510 SKLEELKQIR
+510 SKLEELKQI
-520 NEIKR
+520 
-525 LHNEIKR
+525 HNEIKLLR
-532 LQEKEEN
+532 EKERNILE
-539 MLNNVFPT
+539 NVFPS

-579 PCTLYQIKRLF
+579 PCTLYQIERLF

-657 LYKLKGDYKIDLY
+657 LYKLIGNYKIDLY

-688 LEGFTIWKIT
+688 LEGFTIWKII

>member
-11 RDVDYTLVDSTAEIE
+11 RGVDYTIADSTDALED
-26 VLANKL
+26 LAKKL
-32 RAKLSLQKNIYG
+32 RAKMSLQKYIYG
-44 ILGFVIFP
+44 ILGFMIFP

-65 NTELGKVMKL
+65 ETELGKVMKF

-97 SLKSQYENRRY
+97 SLKSQYENRKY

-115 ISYYKFISL
+115 VSYYKFISL
-124 IYKDVSTFAAKFKKD
+124 IYKDVSTFAAKFKND

-144 ERRKSNIYIDNSSFE
+144 EGRKSNIYINNSSFE

-180 ILITGCSK
+180 ILITGCSE

-198 FAWTSSLYKTKNY
+198 LAWASSLYKKKNC

-224 VVVDDDALHIGDNV
+224 VVVDDGALHIGDNV
-238 FSVIDDMFVDN
+238 FSVIDGMFVDN

-278 FKDYNNCV
+278 FKDYNDCV

-301 ATLPDDIEELISYLS
+301 ATLPDDIEELIGYLS
-316 DIASQELYSNHEN
+316 DIVSQELYSNHEN

-340 GAENREIS
+340 GAGNKEIS

-391 ETANRLYKIRTEGE
+391 ETANRLYKIRTKGE

-426 ENEIEQLKK
+426 ENEIEQLKN
-435 SLPANTVEL
+435 SLPVNTVEL

-467 AKIKYANIDMCLPNF
+467 AKIKYANIDICLPSFRNDF
-482 TGDYHS
+482 LPSVSLLDAV
-488 EYTTSPCYTVSSD
+488 SPNYK
-501 YEEKSINSS
+501 EKSINSS
-510 SKLEELKQIR
+510 SKLEELKQI
-520 NEIKR
+520 
-525 LHNEIKR
+525 HNEIKLLR
-532 LQEKEEN
+532 EKERNILE
-539 MLNNVFPT
+539 NVFPS

-579 PCTLYQIKRLF
+579 PCTLYQIERLF

-657 LYKLKGDYKIDLY
+657 LYKLIGNYKIDLY

>member
-11 RDVDYTLVDSTAEIE
+11 RGVDYTIADSTDALED
-26 VLANKL
+26 LAKKL
-32 RAKLSLQKNIYG
+32 RAKMSLQKYIYG
-44 ILGFVIFP
+44 ILGFMIFP

-65 NTELGKVMKL
+65 ETELGKVMKF

-97 SLKSQYENRRY
+97 SLKSQYENRKY

-115 ISYYKFISL
+115 VSYYKFISL
-124 IYKDVSTFAAKFKKD
+124 IYKDVSTFAAKFKND

-144 ERRKSNIYIDNSSFE
+144 EGRKSNIYINNSSFE

-180 ILITGCSK
+180 ILITGCSE

-198 FAWTSSLYKTKNY
+198 LAWASSLYKKKNC

-224 VVVDDDALHIGDNV
+224 VVVDDGALHIGDNV
-238 FSVIDDMFVDN
+238 FSVIDGMFVDN

-263 KFEAAGVKTLNKEVL
+263 NFEAAGVKTLNKEVL
-278 FKDYNNCV
+278 FKDYNDCV

-301 ATLPDDIEELISYLS
+301 ATLPDDIEELIGYLS
-316 DIASQELYSNHEN
+316 DIVSQELYSNHEN

-340 GAENREIS
+340 GAGNKEIS

-391 ETANRLYKIRTEGE
+391 ETANRLYKIRTKGE

-426 ENEIEQLKK
+426 ENEIEQLKN
-435 SLPANTVEL
+435 SLPVNTVEL

-467 AKIKYANIDMCLPNF
+467 AKIKYANIDICLPSFRNDF
-482 TGDYHS
+482 LPSVSLLDAV
-488 EYTTSPCYTVSSD
+488 SPNYK
-501 YEEKSINSS
+501 EKSINSS
-510 SKLEELKQIR
+510 SKLEELKQI
-520 NEIKR
+520 
-525 LHNEIKR
+525 HNEIKLLR
-532 LQEKEEN
+532 EKERNILE
-539 MLNNVFPT
+539 NVFPS

-579 PCTLYQIKRLF
+579 PCTLYQIERLF

-657 LYKLKGDYKIDLY
+657 LYKLIGNYKIDLY

-688 LEGFTIWKIT
+688 LEGFTIWKII

>member
-1 MDKFEKLLEE
+1 MMVL
-11 RDVDYTLVDSTAEIE
+11 YILVTM
-26 VLANKL
+26 
-32 RAKLSLQKNIYG
+32 
-44 ILGFVIFP
+44 F
-52 LFSICNIY
+52 
-60 YLLVC
+60 
-65 NTELGKVMKL
+65 
-75 IIIASLLVI
+75 
-84 SFLYSL
+84 
-90 LAIIEAK
+90 
-97 SLKSQYENRRY
+97 
-108 YKFDGRK
+108 
-115 ISYYKFISL
+115 
-124 IYKDVSTFAAKFKKD
+124 
-139 GKDVI
+139 
-144 ERRKSNIYIDNSSFE
+144 
-159 EADEWYAIVFYDK
+159 
-172 KTRLTSTP
+172 
-180 ILITGCSK
+180 
-188 KSNKIRKVDT
+188 
-198 FAWTSSLYKTKNY
+198 
-211 QLVKEGRNMNFRE
+211 
-224 VVVDDDALHIGDNV
+224 
-238 FSVIDDMFVDN
+238 FSVIDGMFVDN

-278 FKDYNNCV
+278 FKDYNDCV

-301 ATLPDDIEELISYLS
+301 ATLPDDIEELIGYLS
-316 DIASQELYSNHEN
+316 DIVSQELYSNHEN

-340 GAENREIS
+340 GAGNKEIS

-391 ETANRLYKIRTEGE
+391 ETANRLYKIRTKGE

-426 ENEIEQLKK
+426 ENEIEQLKN
-435 SLPANTVEL
+435 SLPVNTVEL

-467 AKIKYANIDMCLPNF
+467 AKIKYANIDICLPSFRNDF
-482 TGDYHS
+482 LPSVSLLDAV
-488 EYTTSPCYTVSSD
+488 SPNYK
-501 YEEKSINSS
+501 EKSINSS
-510 SKLEELKQIR
+510 SKLEELKQI
-520 NEIKR
+520 
-525 LHNEIKR
+525 HNEIKLLR
-532 LQEKEEN
+532 EKERNILE
-539 MLNNVFPT
+539 NVFPS

-579 PCTLYQIKRLF
+579 PCTLYQIERLF

-657 LYKLKGDYKIDLY
+657 LYKLIGNYKIDLY

-688 LEGFTIWKIT
+688 LEGFTIWKII

>member
-1 MDKFEKLLEE
+1 MNKFEKLLEE
-11 RDVDYTLVDSTAEIE
+11 RGVDYTLADSTTEFE
-26 VLANKL
+26 DLANKL
-32 RAKLSLQKNIYG
+32 RTKMSLQKYIYG

-97 SLKSQYENRRY
+97 SLKSQYENRKY
-108 YKFDGRK
+108 YRFDSRK

-124 IYKDVSTFAAKFKKD
+124 IYKDVSTFAAKFKND

-198 FAWTSSLYKTKNY
+198 LAWTSSLYKTKNY

-278 FKDYNNCV
+278 FKDYNDCV

-411 PEDVFPNREAYIEYK
+411 PEDVFPNREAYIKYK
-426 ENEIEQLKK
+426 ENEIEQLKN
-435 SLPANTVEL
+435 SLPVNTVEL

-467 AKIKYANIDMCLPNF
+467 AKIKYANIDICLPSFRNDF
-482 TGDYHS
+482 LPSVSLLDAV
-488 EYTTSPCYTVSSD
+488 SPNYK
-501 YEEKSINSS
+501 EKSINSS
-510 SKLEELKQIR
+510 SKLEELKQI
-520 NEIKR
+520 
-525 LHNEIKR
+525 HNEIKLLR
-532 LQEKEEN
+532 EKERNILE
-539 MLNNVFPT
+539 NVFPS

-579 PCTLYQIKRLF
+579 PCTLYQIERLF

-657 LYKLKGDYKIDLY
+657 LYKLIGNYKIDLY

-688 LEGFTIWKIT
+688 LEGFTIWKII

>member
-11 RDVDYTLVDSTAEIE
+11 RGVDYTIADSTDALED
-26 VLANKL
+26 LAKKL
-32 RAKLSLQKNIYG
+32 RAKMSLQKYIYG
-44 ILGFVIFP
+44 ILGFMIFP

-65 NTELGKVMKL
+65 KTELGKVMKF

-97 SLKSQYENRRY
+97 SLKSQYENRKY

-115 ISYYKFISL
+115 VSYYKFISL
-124 IYKDVSTFAAKFKKD
+124 IYKDVSTFAAKFKND

-144 ERRKSNIYIDNSSFE
+144 EGRKSNIYINNSSFE

-180 ILITGCSK
+180 ILITGCSE

-198 FAWTSSLYKTKNY
+198 LAWASSLYKKKNC

-224 VVVDDDALHIGDNV
+224 VVVDDGALHIGDNV
-238 FSVIDDMFVDN
+238 FSVIDGMFVDN

-278 FKDYNNCV
+278 FKDYNDCV

-301 ATLPDDIEELISYLS
+301 ATLPDDIEELIGYLS
-316 DIASQELYSNHEN
+316 DIVSQELYSNHEN

-340 GAENREIS
+340 GAGNKEIS

-391 ETANRLYKIRTEGE
+391 ETANRLYKIRTKGE

-426 ENEIEQLKK
+426 ENEIEQLKN
-435 SLPANTVEL
+435 SLPVNTVEL

-467 AKIKYANIDMCLPNF
+467 AKIKYANIDICLPSFRNDF
-482 TGDYHS
+482 LPSVSLLDAV
-488 EYTTSPCYTVSSD
+488 SPNYK
-501 YEEKSINSS
+501 EKSINSS
-510 SKLEELKQIR
+510 SKLEELKQI
-520 NEIKR
+520 
-525 LHNEIKR
+525 HNEIKLLR
-532 LQEKEEN
+532 EKERNILE
-539 MLNNVFPT
+539 NVFPS

-579 PCTLYQIKRLF
+579 PCTLYQIERLF

-657 LYKLKGDYKIDLY
+657 LYKLIGNYKIDLY

-688 LEGFTIWKIT
+688 LEGFTIWKII

>member
-11 RDVDYTLVDSTAEIE
+11 RGVDYTIAESTDALEDSAK
-26 VLANKL
+26 KL
-32 RAKLSLQKNIYG
+32 KAKMSLQKYKYA

-52 LFSICNIY
+52 LFSICDIY
-60 YLLVC
+60 YFLVC
-65 NTELGKVMKL
+65 DTELGKVL
-75 IIIASLLVI
+75 QFGIIALLLVI
-84 SFLYSL
+84 SFLSSL

-97 SLKSQYENRRY
+97 SLNSQYENRKY

-115 ISYYKFISL
+115 VSYYKFISL
-124 IYKDVSTFAAKFKKD
+124 IYKDASTFAAKFKNG

-180 ILITGCSK
+180 ILITGCSE

-198 FAWTSSLYKTKNY
+198 LAWASSLYKKKNY

-224 VVVDDDALHIGDNV
+224 VVVDDGALHIGDNV

-249 GEIVAVECNNKFAV
+249 GEIIAVECDNKFAV

-278 FKDYNNCV
+278 FKDYNDCV

-301 ATLPDDIEELISYLS
+301 ATLPDDIEELIGYLS
-316 DIASQELYSNHEN
+316 DIVSQELYSNHEN
-329 IVYDAILEKRN
+329 IVYDAILGKRN

-362 CVAFCHANC
+362 CVAFCNANC

-391 ETANRLYKIRTEGE
+391 ETANKLYKIRTEGE

-411 PEDVFPNREAYIEYK
+411 PEDVFPNRETYIEYK
-426 ENEIEQLKK
+426 ENEIEQLKN
-435 SLPANTVEL
+435 SLPVNTVEL
-444 LLWLASKADSF
+444 LLWLASKADGFNS
-455 GSLYSMA
+455 SYSQA

-467 AKIKYANIDMCLPNF
+467 AKNKYANIDMCLPNF

-501 YEEKSINSS
+501 YKEKSINAS

-525 LHNEIKR
+525 L
-532 LQEKEEN
+532 QEKEEN
-539 MLNNVFPT
+539 ILNNVFPT

-579 PCTLYQIKRLF
+579 PCTLRQVERQFKPF
-590 QPVNFADSVL
+590 NFADSIL
-600 KDFEN
+600 KELEN
-605 DKRFSAF
+605 EKRISAF

-657 LYKLKGDYKIDLY
+657 LYKLIGNYKIDLY

>member
-11 RDVDYTLVDSTAEIE
+11 RGVDYTIADSTDALED
-26 VLANKL
+26 LAKKL
-32 RAKLSLQKNIYG
+32 RAKMSLQKYIYG

-65 NTELGKVMKL
+65 ETELGKVMKF

-97 SLKSQYENRRY
+97 SLKSQYENRKY

-124 IYKDVSTFAAKFKKD
+124 IYKDVSTFAAKFKND
-139 GKDVI
+139 EKDVI

-188 KSNKIRKVDT
+188 KGNKIRKVDT

-224 VVVDDDALHIGDNV
+224 VVVDDDTLHIGDNV

-249 GEIVAVECNNKFAV
+249 GEIVALECNNKFAV

-278 FKDYNNCV
+278 FKDYNDCV

-301 ATLPDDIEELISYLS
+301 ATLPDDIEELIGYLS
-316 DIASQELYSNHEN
+316 DIVSQELYSNHEN

-340 GAENREIS
+340 GAGNKEIS

-391 ETANRLYKIRTEGE
+391 ETANRLYKIRTKGE

-426 ENEIEQLKK
+426 ENEIEQLKN
-435 SLPANTVEL
+435 SLPVNTVEL

-467 AKIKYANIDMCLPNF
+467 AKIKYANIDICLPSFRNDF
-482 TGDYHS
+482 LPSVSLLDAV
-488 EYTTSPCYTVSSD
+488 SPNYK
-501 YEEKSINSS
+501 EKSINSS
-510 SKLEELKQIR
+510 SKLEELKQI
-520 NEIKR
+520 
-525 LHNEIKR
+525 HNEIKLLR
-532 LQEKEEN
+532 EKERNILE
-539 MLNNVFPT
+539 NVFPS

-579 PCTLYQIKRLF
+579 PCTLYQIERLF

-627 TISLLTHKFSDA
+627 TISLLTHKFSNA

-657 LYKLKGDYKIDLY
+657 LYKLIGNYKIDLY

-688 LEGFTIWKIT
+688 LEGFTIWKII

>member
-11 RDVDYTLVDSTAEIE
+11 RGVDYTIADSTTEIE
-26 VLANKL
+26 DLANKL
-32 RAKLSLQKNIYG
+32 RSKMSLQKYIYG

-65 NTELGKVMKL
+65 ETELGKVMKF

-97 SLKSQYENRRY
+97 SLKSQYENRKY

-124 IYKDVSTFAAKFKKD
+124 IYKDVSTFAAKFKND

-144 ERRKSNIYIDNSSFE
+144 ERRKSNIYINNSSSE

-180 ILITGCSK
+180 ILITGCSE

-198 FAWTSSLYKTKNY
+198 LAWTSSLYKTNY
-211 QLVKEGRNMNFRE
+211 YQFVKEGRNMNFRE
-224 VVVDDDALHIGDNV
+224 VVVDDDTLHIGDNV

-278 FKDYNNCV
+278 FKDYNDCV
-286 QYQTKISEQKVKAIE
+286 QYQTKISEQKIKAIE
-301 ATLPDDIEELISYLS
+301 ATLPDDIEELIGYLS
-316 DIASQELYSNHEN
+316 DIVSQELYSNHEN

-340 GAENREIS
+340 DAENRDIS

-371 LESPDKLRYGVIEET
+371 LESPDKLRYGVIEEM

-405 DSVFIV
+405 DNVFIV

-426 ENEIEQLKK
+426 ENEIEQLKN

-462 VMRHL
+462 VMKHL
-467 AKIKYANIDMCLPNF
+467 AKIKYANIDICLPSFRNDF
-482 TGDYHS
+482 LPSVSLLDAV
-488 EYTTSPCYTVSSD
+488 SPNYK
-501 YEEKSINSS
+501 EKSINSS
-510 SKLEELKQIR
+510 SKLEELKQI
-520 NEIKR
+520 
-525 LHNEIKR
+525 HNEIKLLR
-532 LQEKEEN
+532 EKERNILE
-539 MLNNVFPT
+539 NVFPS

-579 PCTLYQIKRLF
+579 PCTLYQIERLF
-590 QPVNFADSVL
+590 RPVNFADSVL

-605 DKRFSAF
+605 DKRISAF
-612 TFSNSIGFVFRWDSK
+612 SFSNSIGFVFRWDSK
-627 TISLLTHKFSDA
+627 TISLLTHKFSDT

-657 LYKLKGDYKIDLY
+657 LYKLIGDYKIDLY

-688 LEGFTIWKIT
+688 LEGFTIWKII

>member
-1 MDKFEKLLEE
+1 
-11 RDVDYTLVDSTAEIE
+11 
-26 VLANKL
+26 
-32 RAKLSLQKNIYG
+32 
-44 ILGFVIFP
+44 
-52 LFSICNIY
+52 
-60 YLLVC
+60 
-65 NTELGKVMKL
+65 
-75 IIIASLLVI
+75 
-84 SFLYSL
+84 
-90 LAIIEAK
+90 
-97 SLKSQYENRRY
+97 
-108 YKFDGRK
+108 
-115 ISYYKFISL
+115 
-124 IYKDVSTFAAKFKKD
+124 
-139 GKDVI
+139 
-144 ERRKSNIYIDNSSFE
+144 
-159 EADEWYAIVFYDK
+159 
-172 KTRLTSTP
+172 
-180 ILITGCSK
+180 
-188 KSNKIRKVDT
+188 
-198 FAWTSSLYKTKNY
+198 
-211 QLVKEGRNMNFRE
+211 MNFRE
-224 VVVDDDALHIGDNV
+224 VVVDDDTLHIGDNV

-348 CYEKPCFDNYQVGD
+348 CYEKPCFDNYQVGG

-435 SLPANTVEL
+435 SLPVNTVEL
-444 LLWLASKADSF
+444 LLWLASKADGFNS
-455 GSLYSMA
+455 SYSQA

-467 AKIKYANIDMCLPNF
+467 AKNKYANIDMCLPNF

-501 YEEKSINSS
+501 YKEKSINAS

-525 LHNEIKR
+525 L
-532 LQEKEEN
+532 QEKEEN
-539 MLNNVFPT
+539 ILNNVFPT

-579 PCTLYQIKRLF
+579 PCTLRQVERQFKPF
-590 QPVNFADSVL
+590 NFADSIL
-600 KDFEN
+600 KELEN
-605 DKRFSAF
+605 EKRISAF

-657 LYKLKGDYKIDLY
+657 LYKLIGNYKIDLY

>member
-1 MDKFEKLLEE
+1 MSKFEKLLEE
-11 RDVDYTLVDSTAEIE
+11 RGVDYTLADSTTEFE
-26 VLANKL
+26 DLANKL
-32 RAKLSLQKNIYG
+32 RTKMSLQKYIYG
-44 ILGFVIFP
+44 ILGFVIIP

-65 NTELGKVMKL
+65 NTELGKAMKL

-84 SFLYSL
+84 SFLFSL

-97 SLKSQYENRRY
+97 SLKSQYENRKY

-124 IYKDVSTFAAKFKKD
+124 IYKDVSTFVAKFKND

-224 VVVDDDALHIGDNV
+224 VVVDDDTLHIGDNV

-278 FKDYNNCV
+278 FKDYNDCV

-301 ATLPDDIEELISYLS
+301 ATLPDDIEELIGYLS
-316 DIASQELYSNHEN
+316 DIVSQELYSNHEN

-340 GAENREIS
+340 GAGNKEIS

-391 ETANRLYKIRTEGE
+391 ETANRLYKIRTKGE

-426 ENEIEQLKK
+426 ENEIEQLKN
-435 SLPANTVEL
+435 SLPVNTVEL

-467 AKIKYANIDMCLPNF
+467 AKIKYANIDICLPSFRNNF
-482 TGDYHS
+482 LPSVSLLDAV
-488 EYTTSPCYTVSSD
+488 SPNYK
-501 YEEKSINSS
+501 EKSINSS
-510 SKLEELKQIR
+510 SKLEELKQI
-520 NEIKR
+520 
-525 LHNEIKR
+525 HNEIKLLR
-532 LQEKEEN
+532 EKERNILE
-539 MLNNVFPT
+539 NVFPS

-579 PCTLYQIKRLF
+579 PCTLYQIERLF

-657 LYKLKGDYKIDLY
+657 LYKLIGNYKIDLY

-688 LEGFTIWKIT
+688 LEGFTIWKII

>member
-11 RDVDYTLVDSTAEIE
+11 RGVDYTIADSTDALED
-26 VLANKL
+26 LAKKL
-32 RAKLSLQKNIYG
+32 RAKMSLQKYIYG
-44 ILGFVIFP
+44 ILGFMIFP

-65 NTELGKVMKL
+65 ETELGKVMKF

-97 SLKSQYENRRY
+97 SLKSQYENRKY

-115 ISYYKFISL
+115 VSYYKFISL
-124 IYKDVSTFAAKFKKD
+124 IYKDVSTFAAKFKND

-144 ERRKSNIYIDNSSFE
+144 EGRKSNIYINNSSFE

-180 ILITGCSK
+180 ILITGCSE

-198 FAWTSSLYKTKNY
+198 LAWASSLYKKKNC

-249 GEIVAVECNNKFAV
+249 GEIVAVECKNKFAV

-278 FKDYNNCV
+278 FKDYNDCV

-301 ATLPDDIEELISYLS
+301 ATLPDDIEELIGYLS
-316 DIASQELYSNHEN
+316 DIVSQELYSNHEN

-340 GAENREIS
+340 GAGNREIS

-467 AKIKYANIDMCLPNF
+467 AKIKYANIDICLPSFRNDF
-482 TGDYHS
+482 LPSVSLLDAV
-488 EYTTSPCYTVSSD
+488 SPNYK
-501 YEEKSINSS
+501 EKSINSS
-510 SKLEELKQIR
+510 SKLEELKQI
-520 NEIKR
+520 
-525 LHNEIKR
+525 HNEIKLLR
-532 LQEKEEN
+532 EKERNILE
-539 MLNNVFPT
+539 NVFPS

-579 PCTLYQIKRLF
+579 PCTLYQIERLF

-657 LYKLKGDYKIDLY
+657 LYKLMGDYKIDLY

>member
-11 RDVDYTLVDSTAEIE
+11 RGVDYTIADSIDALEDS
-26 VLANKL
+26 AKKL
-32 RAKLSLQKNIYG
+32 RAKMSLQKYIYG

-65 NTELGKVMKL
+65 ETELGKVMKFS
-75 IIIASLLVI
+75 IIASLLVI

-90 LAIIEAK
+90 LAVIEAK
-97 SLKSQYENRRY
+97 SLKSQYENRKY

-124 IYKDVSTFAAKFKKD
+124 IYKDISTFAAKFKND
-139 GKDVI
+139 GKDMI
-144 ERRKSNIYIDNSSFE
+144 ERRKSNIYIDDSSFE

-180 ILITGCSK
+180 ILITGCSE

-198 FAWTSSLYKTKNY
+198 LAWVSSLYKKKNY

-224 VVVDDDALHIGDNV
+224 VVVDDGTLHIGDNV

-249 GEIVAVECNNKFAV
+249 GEIVAVECDNKFAV

-278 FKDYNNCV
+278 FKDCNDCV
-286 QYQTKISEQKVKAIE
+286 QYQTKISEQKIKAIE
-301 ATLPDDIEELISYLS
+301 ATLPDDIEELIGYLS
-316 DIASQELYSNHEN
+316 DIVSQELYSNHEN

-340 GAENREIS
+340 GVENREIS

-391 ETANRLYKIRTEGE
+391 ETANRLYKIRTEDE

-411 PEDVFPNREAYIEYK
+411 PEDVFPNKEAYIEYK
-426 ENEIEQLKK
+426 ENEIEQLKN

-462 VMRHL
+462 VMKHL
-467 AKIKYANIDMCLPNF
+467 AKIKYANIDICLPSFRNDF
-482 TGDYHS
+482 LPSVSLLDAV
-488 EYTTSPCYTVSSD
+488 SPNYK
-501 YEEKSINSS
+501 EKSINSS
-510 SKLEELKQIR
+510 SKLEELKQI
-520 NEIKR
+520 
-525 LHNEIKR
+525 HNEIKLLR
-532 LQEKEEN
+532 EKERNILE
-539 MLNNVFPT
+539 NVFPT

-579 PCTLYQIKRLF
+579 PCTLYQIERLF
-590 QPVNFADSVL
+590 QPVRSFRTVNFADSVL

-605 DKRFSAF
+605 DKRISAF
-612 TFSNSIGFVFRWDSK
+612 SFSNSIGFVFRWDSK
-627 TISLLTHKFSDA
+627 TISLLTHKFSDT

-657 LYKLKGDYKIDLY
+657 LYKLIGNYKIDLY

-688 LEGFTIWKIT
+688 LEGFTIWKII